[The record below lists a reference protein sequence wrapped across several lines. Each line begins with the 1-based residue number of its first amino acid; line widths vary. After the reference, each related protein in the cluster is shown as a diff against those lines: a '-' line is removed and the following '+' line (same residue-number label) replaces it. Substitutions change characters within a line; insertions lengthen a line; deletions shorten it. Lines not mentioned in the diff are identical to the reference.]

1 MILGI
6 SFDTVEANRAFAEK
20 FAYPYRLLCDPE
32 KTTAA
37 TYDVD
42 DPTDPGYPL
51 RRSFLVGP
59 DRRVV
64 KVYDVTDAAGH
75 AAAVLADLAALAA

>member
-20 FAYPYRLLCDPE
+20 LAYPYRLLCDPE
-32 KTTAA
+32 RTTAA
-37 TYDVD
+37 TYGVE
-42 DPTDPGYPL
+42 DPTDPGYPQ
-51 RRSFLVGP
+51 RVSFLIGP

-64 KVYDVTDAAGH
+64 KVYEVSDTAGH
-75 AAAVLADLAALAA
+75 AAAVLGDLP

>member
-1 MILGI
+1 
-6 SFDTVEANRAFAEK
+6 
-20 FAYPYRLLCDPE
+20 
-32 KTTAA
+32 
-37 TYDVD
+37 
-42 DPTDPGYPL
+42 L